1 MSVIANS
8 EAKEKYYKL
17 KSKINTAETIIS
29 GYVNELEMKLVFM
42 QDIIEDLTGKNIQEV
57 INERLH
63 H

>member
-42 QDIIEDLTGKNIQEV
+42 QDIIEDLTGKSIQEV
-57 INERLH
+57 INERLYH
-63 H
+63 